1 MKPPPQQQ
9 PEAANKPPAALLPT
23 LHLGGG
29 EQSCT
34 LDFGQVALS
43 QSKALPFAIVAPGG
57 GGGGSSSSGGH
68 RLEVERQPL
77 NVQVRT
83 TMRQSVS
90 ISEFS

>member
-1 MKPPPQQQ
+1 MKPPPPQ
-9 PEAANKPPAALLPT
+9 AANKPPAALLPT

-57 GGGGSSSSGGH
+57 GSSGGH
-68 RLEVERQPL
+68 RLEVERQPP

-83 TMRQSVS
+83 TTRQSVS
-90 ISEFS
+90 ISEFN